1 MTDSTLIL
9 PPGERILDASGNP
22 VSGGT
27 LYFYTAGTTT
37 PLTVYSNSG
46 LTVSLG
52 TSVATDS
59 GGYPSASSVR
69 TLIYTG
75 TAAYKIVCQ
84 DALAATLWTH
94 DNIRGALDT
103 SIFITS
109 AASVVTYTVSSVSTG
124 GTWVVADVTGKVFAA
139 DPSSASFTRTL
150 PTAAS
155 SIGVPF
161 DVKHVGSA
169 NIVTL
174 LAQGADKIIVN
185 GTDTAR
191 KALLLRAK
199 GDSVRLISD
208 GADFQAFFSA
218 AQFGPRDFAVEDLR
232 TAPAGSPV
240 TGGFYLL
247 NGAPSGAFTS
257 TTPACAAN
265 DVVMYDG
272 QSNYQIFRPF
282 TDCGWTAFDKATNTE
297 YIYRDTGWVAL
308 STRALEG
315 VVAALGYTPQRG
327 ITIGTEVATTSGT
340 SIDFTGIPAGVK
352 RVTVMFDGVSTSG
365 TSTPIIQLGDS
376 GGVETAGYVSSGV
389 RLVTSGV
396 NTGDFTTG
404 FGVYDNTQWLAANTL
419 YGSFVFSLEDS
430 ANNVWAGSFVGR
442 ASSTLAC
449 LGAGTKATSAVL
461 DRVRITTVVGTD
473 TFDAGAV
480 NISYEF

>member
-1 MTDSTLIL
+1 MTDSVLIF

-27 LYFYTAGTTT
+27 LYFYVAGTST

-46 LTVSLG
+46 LSVSLG

-155 SIGVPF
+155 AIGVPF

-174 LAQGADKIIVN
+174 LTQGSDKVVVN

-208 GADFQAFFSA
+208 GVNFQAFFNAS
-218 AQFGPRDFAVEDLR
+218 QFGPRDFAVEDLR

-272 QSNYQIFRPF
+272 QSNYAIFRPF
-282 TDCGWTAFDKATNTE
+282 TDCGWVVFDKSTNINYQYRDSAWVSEAASTTQTGTSRFATQSEMEAASSLVLGVAPGNTVYHPGVAKAWVSFTGATGAVLESHNVSSVTRTAAGQYTINFTTAFATANYT
-297 YIYRDTGWVAL
+297 VAG
-308 STRALEG
+308 SA
-315 VVAALGYTPQRG
+315 
-327 ITIGTEVATTSGT
+327 
-340 SIDFTGIPAGVK
+340 
-352 RVTVMFDGVSTSG
+352 
-365 TSTPIIQLGDS
+365 IQ
-376 GGVETAGYVSSGV
+376 
-389 RLVTSGV
+389 SGV
-396 NTGDFTTG
+396 NGVATVPSTPGTTTCGVGTVNSGFATVDFTKGTFTF
-404 FGVYDNTQWLAANTL
+404 FG
-419 YGSFVFSLEDS
+419 
-430 ANNVWAGSFVGR
+430 
-442 ASSTLAC
+442 
-449 LGAGTKATSAVL
+449 
-461 DRVRITTVVGTD
+461 DR
-473 TFDAGAV
+473 
-480 NISYEF
+480 